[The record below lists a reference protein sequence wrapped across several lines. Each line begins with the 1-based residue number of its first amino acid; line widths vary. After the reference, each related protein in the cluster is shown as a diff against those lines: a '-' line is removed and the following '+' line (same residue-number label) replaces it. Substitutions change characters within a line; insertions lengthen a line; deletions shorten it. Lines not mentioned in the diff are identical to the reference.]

1 MTVATLDFPE
11 TFKRLPAGAAVRL
24 TDIGWDEYEEILREF
39 EERPGYRLTYRKGKL
54 EIMSPR
60 PDHET
65 DKEFIQDL
73 VRFMTWETNTTLQT
87 LGSTTFKLRREDT
100 GAEPD
105 TCFYI
110 QNAAQIVGKRVLD
123 LNTDPPPDI
132 VVEIDTTND
141 SWQKFPIYAT
151 LGVPELWR
159 YDGEQTEF
167 YALQDAEYQLVPASR
182 AFPILTPE
190 VLTGFLAQSKAE
202 GQTAALRSFQQWLRN
217 QLAQ

>member
-11 TFKRLPAGAAVRL
+11 TFKHLPAGAAVRL

-39 EERPGYRLTYRKGKL
+39 EERPGYRLTYDKGKL

-60 PDHET
+60 PDHEYP
-65 DKEFIQDL
+65 KEFILSL
-73 VRFMTWETNTTLQT
+73 VVIISLETSLNIQSA
-87 LGSTTFKLRREDT
+87 GSTTFKRRRNLA

-110 QNAAQIVGKRVLD
+110 QHAAQIIGKNEID
-123 LNTDPPPDI
+123 LNTDPPPDV

-141 SWQKFPIYAT
+141 SWRKFPIYAD

-159 YDGEQTEF
+159 YDGEHAEF
-167 YALQDAEYQLVPASR
+167 YALQDAEYQLIPTSR
-182 AFPILTPE
+182 AFPVLTPE

-217 QLAQ
+217 QLP

>member
-11 TFKRLPAGAAVRL
+11 TFKHLPTGTVVRL

-39 EERPGYRLTYRKGKL
+39 AERPGYRLTYRKGKL

-60 PDHET
+60 FDHENYA
-65 DKEFIQDL
+65 EFILRLADRLAGHLDL
-73 VRFMTWETNTTLQT
+73 EMETG
-87 LGSTTFKLRREDT
+87 GSTTLKRRLADT

-110 QNAAQIVGKRVLD
+110 QNATQVVGKRNLD
-123 LNTDPPPDI
+123 LNTDPPPDV

-141 SWQKFPIYAT
+141 SWGKFPIYAD

-159 YDGEQTEF
+159 YDGAQADF
-167 YALQDAEYQLVPASR
+167 YALQDGEYQLIPTSR
-182 AFPILTPE
+182 AFPLLTPE
-190 VLTGFLAQSKAE
+190 VLTRFLAQSKAE

-217 QLAQ
+217 QLSQ